1 MFPLLEL
8 LTSPKAFFA
17 NLKLSSS
24 SSLGA
29 AALALGLVILV
40 PNVALTLMGVQPS
53 EFLLT
58 SIVIYLIFFAALI
71 GFTTLLASG
80 TGLLR
85 SLEVV
90 AYSALPVLIAVVL
103 LSLLSVFGA
112 FGVTL
117 GQTLTLVG
125 LLMGWYRLF
134 VGLEVMTA
142 SRAAAL
148 RGALL
153 GPLAAFLAVG
163 FSGLL
168 LRLLGLA

>member
-1 MFPLLEL
+1 MPPLFEL
-8 LTSPKAFFA
+8 LTSPKAFFVA
-17 NLKLSSS
+17 LKASAAP
-24 SSLGA
+24 SLGA
-29 AALALGLVILV
+29 AALMLGLVILL
-40 PNVALTLMGVQPS
+40 PNVALTLMGVQPP

-58 SIVIYLIFFAALI
+58 SIAIYLIFFVALI
-71 GFTTLLASG
+71 GFVTLLSSG
-80 TGLLR
+80 AGLLR
-85 SLEVV
+85 SLETV
-90 AYSALPVLIAVVL
+90 AYSALPFLIAVVL
-103 LSLLSVFGA
+103 LALLSVLGA
-112 FGVTL
+112 FGVTI

-134 VGLEVMTA
+134 VGLEVMSA

-153 GPLAAFLAVG
+153 APVAAFVAVG

>member
-1 MFPLLEL
+1 MLLTL
-8 LTSPKAFFA
+8 LTSPKAFFTD
-17 NLKLSSS
+17 LKA
-24 SSLGA
+24 GA
-29 AALALGLVILV
+29 ALGIGYAALMLGLVILV
-40 PNVALTLMGVQPS
+40 PNVALTLMGVQPQA
-53 EFLLT
+53 FLLT
-58 SIVIYLIFFAALI
+58 SIAIYLIFFAALI
-71 GFTTLLASG
+71 GFTALLSSG
-80 TGLLR
+80 AGFSR

-90 AYSALPVLIAVVL
+90 AYSALPFLIAVTL
-103 LSLLSVFGA
+103 LSSLSVFGA
-112 FGVTL
+112 AGVTI

-134 VGLEVMTA
+134 VGLEVMSA

-153 GPLAAFLAVG
+153 APVAAFLAVG

>member
-1 MFPLLEL
+1 MSLLEL

-17 NLKLSSS
+17 DLKMSSAVS
-24 SSLGA
+24 VGY
-29 AALALGLVILV
+29 AALMLGLVIIT
-40 PNVALTLMGVQPS
+40 PNVTLTLMGVQPQA
-53 EFLLT
+53 FLLT

-71 GFTTLLASG
+71 GFTALLAGG

-90 AYSALPVLIAVVL
+90 AYSGLPFLIAVVL
-103 LSLLSVFGA
+103 LSALSIFGA

-117 GQTLTLVG
+117 GQTLMLIG

-134 VGLEVMTA
+134 VGLEVMSA
-142 SRAAAL
+142 SRGAAM

-153 GPLAAFLAVG
+153 APLAAFLTVG

-168 LRLLGLA
+168 LGWLGLA

>member
-1 MFPLLEL
+1 MPPLLEL
-8 LTSPKAFFA
+8 LTSPKAFFTG
-17 NLKLSSS
+17 LKASSS
-24 SSLGA
+24 SSLGF
-29 AALALGLVILV
+29 AALMLGLVILL
-40 PNVALTLMGVQPS
+40 PNVALTLMGVQPP

-71 GFTTLLASG
+71 GFATLLAGG

-90 AYSALPVLIAVVL
+90 AYSASPFLIAVVL
-103 LSLLSVFGA
+103 LSALSVFGA
-112 FGVTL
+112 FGVTI

-134 VGLEVMTA
+134 VGLEVMSA
-142 SRAAAL
+142 SRGAAL

-153 GPLAAFLAVG
+153 APLAAFLMVG